1 MRQEVRPHLD
11 LARLAA
17 RQHGVVSSGQLQR
30 LGYSPSAISRGA
42 RAGRLHRLHR
52 GVYAVGHRRLTR
64 HGQCLAAVIACG
76 REGLLSHSSAAWL
89 WGLDRTAQRPPE
101 IAVPR
106 KGKGRVGIRV
116 HHAPALTE
124 EDRAAQDGIP
134 VTALPRTLLDLA
146 AIRPPARIVRAIER
160 AEELRV
166 FDLRPVD
173 ALLARTAGHAGHG
186 TLRRALADYRE
197 PVFTR
202 SELERRFL
210 ALVRRAE
217 LPTPTVN
224 CFVAGHELDMFWGR
238 ERFAVELDGYEHHGT
253 RQAFERDRLRQEELK
268 LAGIEMIQLTARRV
282 EREPATVVDRLTT
295 LLRRRRSELGKAS

>member
-1 MRQEVRPHLD
+1 MRQQVRTHLH
-11 LARLAA
+11 LAELAA
-17 RQHGVVSSGQLQR
+17 RQYGVVSSGQLRR
-30 LGYSPSAISRGA
+30 LGYSPSAISREA
-42 RAGRLHRLHR
+42 KAGRLHRIHR
-52 GVYAVGHRRLTR
+52 GAYAVGHRRLTR
-64 HGQCLAAVIACG
+64 HGLCLAAVIACG
-76 REGLLSHSSAAWL
+76 PDAMLSHHSASWL
-89 WGLDRTAQRPPE
+89 WGLDRSCPKPPE
-101 IAVPR
+101 VAVPR
-106 KGKGRVGIRV
+106 RGRSRPEITV
-116 HHAPALTE
+116 HHAPALAAA
-124 EDRAAQDGIP
+124 DRDHREGIA

-160 AEELRV
+160 AEELSV

-224 CFVAGHELDMFWGR
+224 CFVAGYELDMYWEQ

-253 RQAFERDRLRQEELK
+253 REAFERDRLRQEELK

-282 EREPATVVDRLTT
+282 EREPAAVVDRLAT
-295 LLRRRRSELGKAS
+295 LLSRRRSEVGKC